1 MAKWDLS
8 KLDTAA
14 DTLPPVEGSDT
25 SPSEAAMMYIAS
37 IERKADI
44 IRMDAQMTPER
55 MGIKMKAE
63 EIMALSTMLRAA
75 LRKGGAINE

>member
-1 MAKWDLS
+1 MAKWNLD
-8 KLDTAA
+8 KLNSAHREGEDTTGHDAIM
-14 DTLPPVEGSDT
+14 TCVK
-25 SPSEAAMMYIAS
+25 S

-44 IRMDAQMTPER
+44 IRMDAKMTPER
-55 MGIKMKAE
+55 LGIKMKAE

>member
-25 SPSEAAMMYIAS
+25 SSGEAAMMYIAS

-44 IRMDAQMTPER
+44 IRLDAQMAPER
-55 MGIKMKAE
+55 PTIKMKAE
-63 EIMALSTMLRAA
+63 EVLALTKMLKTAMGIK
-75 LRKGGAINE
+75 L

>member
-14 DTLPPVEGSDT
+14 DTLPHIEGSDT
-25 SPSEAAMMYIAS
+25 SPSDAAVMYIAS

-44 IRMDAQMTPER
+44 IRMDAQMTPAR
-55 MGIKMKAE
+55 LGIKMKAE
-63 EIMALSTMLRAA
+63 EILALTKMLKTAMGM
-75 LRKGGAINE
+75 KP

>member
-1 MAKWDLS
+1 MAKWDLT

-25 SPSEAAMMYIAS
+25 SSGEAAMMYIAS

-44 IRMDAQMTPER
+44 IRMDAQMAPER
-55 MGIKMKAE
+55 PTIKMKAE
-63 EIMALSTMLRAA
+63 EILALTKMLKAA
-75 LRKGGAINE
+75 MGIKS

>member
-1 MAKWDLS
+1 
-8 KLDTAA
+8 
-14 DTLPPVEGSDT
+14 
-25 SPSEAAMMYIAS
+25 
-37 IERKADI
+37 
-44 IRMDAQMTPER
+44 

>member
-14 DTLPPVEGSDT
+14 DTLPPLEGSDT
-25 SPSEAAMMYIAS
+25 SPSEAAMLYIAS

-44 IRMDAQMTPER
+44 IRLDAQMAPER
-55 MGIKMKAE
+55 PTIKMKAE
-63 EIMALSTMLRAA
+63 EVLALTKMLKAA
-75 LRKGGAINE
+75 IGIKS

>member
-1 MAKWDLS
+1 MAKWNLD
-8 KLDTAA
+8 KLNSAHF
-14 DTLPPVEGSDT
+14 EGSDT
-25 SPSEAAMMYIAS
+25 TEHDAIMTCVKS
-37 IERKADI
+37 IERKAEI
-44 IRMDAQMTPER
+44 IKLDAQMTPER